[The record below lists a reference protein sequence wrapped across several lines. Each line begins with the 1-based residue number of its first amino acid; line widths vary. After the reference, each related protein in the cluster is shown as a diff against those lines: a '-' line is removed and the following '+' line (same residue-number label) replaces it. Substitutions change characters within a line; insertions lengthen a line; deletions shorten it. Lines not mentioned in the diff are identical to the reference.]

1 VRAPARAASDDD
13 RLLIERVRRGD
24 QDAARA
30 LFERYFDR
38 IYNYVYARLGRV
50 EDAEDLAIDTM
61 TRSLTRLDLFQDQGV
76 AFSSWVY
83 RIAHNAT
90 IDHYRRQ
97 GKVTLVPL
105 ENATLPESDDPSQL
119 ALDELSNA
127 ELRDALGQLTDE
139 QQQVLILRFFQDLS
153 AVQVAE
159 VIGKSVG
166 AVQALQHRA
175 LASLERVLK
184 GRTTH

>member
-1 VRAPARAASDDD
+1 MRALARASSDDD
-13 RLLIERVRRGD
+13 RLLIERVRQGD
-24 QDAARA
+24 EDAARA

-61 TRSLTRLDLFQDQGV
+61 TRSLTRLDLFHDQGV

-105 ENATLPESDDPSQL
+105 ENASLPESADPSELAMEQL
-119 ALDELSNA
+119 SNDELRQA
-127 ELRDALGQLTDE
+127 LRELTDE
-139 QQQVLILRFFQDLS
+139 QQQVLILRFFQDLT

-159 VIGKSVG
+159 ITGKSVG

-175 LASLERVLK
+175 LGSLERALK
-184 GRTTH
+184 ARTVQ

>member
-1 VRAPARAASDDD
+1 MRALASAASDDD
-13 RLLIERVRRGD
+13 RVLIERVRRGD

-30 LFERYFDR
+30 LYERYFDR

-90 IDHYRRQ
+90 IDHYRRT
-97 GKVTLVPL
+97 GRATLVSLDNAPL
-105 ENATLPESDDPSQL
+105 LESADPAAL
-119 ALDELSNA
+119 ALEELSNE
-127 ELRDALGQLTDE
+127 ELREALRALTDE
-139 QQQVLILRFFQDLS
+139 QQQVLILRFFQDLT
-153 AVQVAE
+153 AAQVAE
-159 VIGKSVG
+159 VMGKTVG
-166 AVQALQHRA
+166 AIQALQHRA
-175 LASLERVLK
+175 LGSLERALQ
-184 GRTTH
+184 GRTNH

>member
-1 VRAPARAASDDD
+1 MRAPARAASDDD

>member
-13 RLLIERVRRGD
+13 RHLIERVRRGD

-30 LFERYFDR
+30 LYERYFDR

-97 GKVTLVPL
+97 GKAILVPL
-105 ENATLPESDDPSQL
+105 DNAPLLESADPAELALEQL
-119 ALDELSNA
+119 ANE
-127 ELRDALGQLTDE
+127 ELREALRALTDE
-139 QQQVLILRFFQDLS
+139 QQQVLILRFFQDLT
-153 AVQVAE
+153 AAQVAE
-159 VIGKSVG
+159 VMGKSVG

-175 LASLERVLK
+175 LGSLERALQ
-184 GRTTH
+184 GRTVN

>member
-38 IYNYVYARLGRV
+38 IYNYVYARLGRP

-105 ENATLPESDDPSQL
+105 ENATLPESEDPSQL
-119 ALDELSNA
+119 ALDQLSNE
-127 ELRDALGQLTDE
+127 ELRDALRQLTEE

-175 LASLERVLK
+175 LGSLERVLK